1 MIIFKKIRWK
11 NFLSTGNAFIE
22 IDLNKSKTTLIEG
35 KNGAGKS
42 TLLDAL
48 TFSLFGKPYRNI
60 NKPQLVNSKNQ
71 KDMVV
76 EIEFSVD
83 NSEYKIIR
91 GIKPA
96 IFEVYKDDVL
106 IDQDAGV
113 GDYQSN
119 FEKNILKMNI
129 KSFSQIVVLG
139 SASFVPFMQLPTPQR
154 REIIE
159 DLLDIQIFTNMN
171 ILLKKRMDENKD
183 QINETKYQLELLRNK
198 IKSAKEYNKSI
209 EQIKTSEIDNIN
221 KKINDLRIEEEKLQ
235 NNIEEINL
243 KIKKIQEKSEQLHF
257 DEKKLPELKNTKTNL
272 INRIKNISKEIK
284 FYEDNN
290 TCPTC
295 KQNINLKFKNDILDK
310 RNKYLVEYNE
320 LFNKLENEIVKSQK
334 KEEQQNKINEFIFK
348 LNNALLEKNAKIKML
363 ADTKKS
369 YENDLNNIY
378 SKNKDM
384 VLTDVNSLLNELET
398 LEILQ
403 NKNYKDHELY
413 NLTYS
418 LLKDNGIKAAI
429 IKQYIPVINALINKY
444 LEEMDFF
451 VQFELDENF
460 KETIKSRF
468 RDIFSYNS
476 FSQGQK
482 ARIDIC
488 LLLTWRELSQLR
500 NSMSTNLLILD
511 EVFDGSLEIEGA
523 EYLMDIINTL
533 GDNMRVF
540 FISHSKDQLYD
551 KFDRTIKFE
560 LIKDFSRIANDR

>member
-221 KKINDLRIEEEKLQ
+221 KKINDLKLEEEKLQ

-243 KIKKIQEKSEQLHF
+243 KIKNIQEKSEQLHF
-257 DEKKLPELKNTKTNL
+257 NEKKLPELKNTKTNL

-384 VLTDVNSLLNELET
+384 VMMDVDILLNEF
-398 LEILQ
+398 EILENNQ